1 MLLSIT
7 SVRLFFYLKVLGRDI
22 SFPWTPNVRYFQLK
36 KRCTNRPRCYRA
48 ALPAPL
54 LPRPKHKVS
63 ARRRRRPSIAG
74 HRPNLLSTMSSG
86 ARRKKYVIPTKE
98 GGAPASVSSARK
110 RRRRPPPTRE
120 EPGPTSPALG
130 DGTTQ
135 SRIPD
140 EEDQDAKK
148 RNLVNLEEAEEE
160 VVSSAPSS
168 PICKPY
174 IPRDKDGAVYNR
186 FRNPE
191 IYKALRAEEDKLRE
205 KLGFLSKPLITAQR
219 KLPTLDFESSA
230 CLSDDEQV
238 LHVRESGTE
247 AVLRAANFVLALS
260 SFADGKPLQRCS
272 GILFEWNDHL
282 KTGVV
287 LTTAHIIRSNC
298 PSIDHWL
305 GKDEYRPDAKVVV
318 HFLDD
323 TTAEGDLVYHQEH
336 YDIAFFK
343 VEVSQCPQLPLFVDN
358 VKSGQEIFQLGRDEK
373 LNLRITYGKARSMNP
388 NTYQRQHFMYMIRE
402 DDDNEFDD
410 GGPAIDFSAN
420 VVGMI
425 NNSTS
430 GSFIP
435 TCILH
440 ECFYFWKNH
449 GCIPRLHLRLKL
461 FAIKLLD
468 PSHIERIRR
477 KCKIDSGLIVEEVS
491 SGSHA
496 EMLGICRGDII
507 SCFEGEEVSTTVQLE
522 KMMLDV
528 CKNRFIGGINWN
540 SKVDVSVN
548 LVLVFDIRRSRWRT
562 KVLTLDVSDKGEVIV
577 RASRLVTI

>member
-205 KLGFLSKPLITAQR
+205 KLGFLSKPLISSVPLLIRMVITFSLGAARYAAQI
-219 KLPTLDFESSA
+219 KS
-230 CLSDDEQV
+230 
-238 LHVRESGTE
+238 RE
-247 AVLRAANFVLALS
+247 
-260 SFADGKPLQRCS
+260 
-272 GILFEWNDHL
+272 
-282 KTGVV
+282 
-287 LTTAHIIRSNC
+287 
-298 PSIDHWL
+298 
-305 GKDEYRPDAKVVV
+305 
-318 HFLDD
+318 
-323 TTAEGDLVYHQEH
+323 
-336 YDIAFFK
+336 
-343 VEVSQCPQLPLFVDN
+343 
-358 VKSGQEIFQLGRDEK
+358 
-373 LNLRITYGKARSMNP
+373 
-388 NTYQRQHFMYMIRE
+388 
-402 DDDNEFDD
+402 
-410 GGPAIDFSAN
+410 
-420 VVGMI
+420 
-425 NNSTS
+425 
-430 GSFIP
+430 
-435 TCILH
+435 
-440 ECFYFWKNH
+440 
-449 GCIPRLHLRLKL
+449 
-461 FAIKLLD
+461 
-468 PSHIERIRR
+468 
-477 KCKIDSGLIVEEVS
+477 
-491 SGSHA
+491 
-496 EMLGICRGDII
+496 
-507 SCFEGEEVSTTVQLE
+507 
-522 KMMLDV
+522 
-528 CKNRFIGGINWN
+528 N
-540 SKVDVSVN
+540 SKVPLHKSSQER
-548 LVLVFDIRRSRWRT
+548 IA
-562 KVLTLDVSDKGEVIV
+562 KYH
-577 RASRLVTI
+577 